1 MLQKINQ
8 FSFSDTEIFIKLR
21 KESLKNSWE
30 FLMTYE
36 DEEQNFTAKWY
47 VEWWYLRNYY
57 FIVFENKVVWYLK
70 FAQQWN
76 TFQWK
81 HNYIIWPIYI
91 SEKFRNR
98 WIAFI
103 ALSEMEE
110 IIQTQNSSKY
120 LTLHLQ
126 VSEKNLAAINLY
138 KKLWYSISGTVP
150 KYIHTK
156 EGEFI
161 GILCFYKILW
171 KYL

>member
-8 FSFSDTEIFIKLR
+8 FSFSDAEIFIKLR
-21 KESLKNSWE
+21 KESLKNSGE

-36 DEEQNFTAKWY
+36 DEEQNFTAKGY
-47 VEWWYLRNYY
+47 VEGGYLRNYY
-57 FIVFENKVVWYLK
+57 FIVFENKVVGYLK

-76 TFQWK
+76 TFQGK
-81 HNYIIWPIYI
+81 HNYIIGPIYI

-98 WIAFI
+98 GIAFI

-138 KKLWYSISGTVP
+138 KKLGYSISGTVP

-161 GILCFYKILW
+161 GILCFYKILG